1 MKKFIYTDDDLLK
14 FLLGQIKTMQVDAE
28 ESSTAK
34 IVSAT
39 IIYKNGSETNCKLL
53 RKLIDYLMDR
63 LNGLFHKRA
72 RDITSEKDTFVWLDE
87 ENNVLSDK
95 CSDANDDDNE
105 VMKDEECQDSCADS
119 TCCDCAEQT
128 YSSREYYELVKEGLK
143 KDHEIILLK
152 RKVEAL
158 EYLIYAC
165 IPPDDRR
172 AG

>member
-1 MKKFIYTDDDLLK
+1 MKKYKEYTDDDLLK
-14 FLLGQIKTMQVDAE
+14 FLLEQIKTMQVDAK
-28 ESSTAK
+28 ESDTDE

-39 IIYKNGSETNCKLL
+39 IIYKNGGETDCKLP
-53 RKLIDYLMDR
+53 RRLIDYLMDR
-63 LNGLFHKRA
+63 LNGLFHKRT
-72 RDITSEKDTFVWLDE
+72 RDITDEKDTFLWLDE
-87 ENNVLSDK
+87 ENNDFPDK
-95 CSDANDDDNE
+95 CSDADDNE
-105 VMKDEECQDSCADS
+105 DANDGECQDSCADS
-119 TCCDCAEQT
+119 VCCSCAEGT

-158 EYLIYAC
+158 KYLIYAC